1 MKSIIYQARK
11 KHQVKMSAI
20 KNISLYIPHVFP
32 NFDKEFI
39 TNAFN
44 DIGEVSQIDFVS
56 KQDRNGCNY
65 NAVYVHFNKWFTNK
79 KAASLYENVVESKE
93 ARLYYDNTWYWIVLP
108 NTAKKHIP
116 GERKPRIDLSE
127 LKNSVEKEEDTN
139 ISLMEPS
146 QNVCSDESLTLKSE
160 KEAEKE
166 KKAAEK
172 FNERKANAAKRKA
185 ERDEWYIKQIASYQ
199 KKLDE
204 RKISFEEKWG
214 KIEDEQSPD
223 VVLPSEELHASD
235 YEFCAQM
242 DEIEDILE
250 EEEAN
255 LISIDGR
262 YVQHIEGENYAMR
275 QEIAQLRAALI
286 SMDMMYQAEAAKTRS
301 FNETSVDL

>member
-1 MKSIIYQARK
+1 
-11 KHQVKMSAI
+11 MSAI

-44 DIGEVSQIDFVS
+44 DIGEISHIDFVA

-79 KAASLYENVVESKE
+79 KAASLYENVVNESKE

-160 KEAEKE
+160 KAAEKE

-172 FNERKANAAKRKA
+172 FNEKKAKAAKTKA
-185 ERDEWYIKQIASYQ
+185 GFDEWDINQITYYQ

-204 RKISFEEKWG
+204 RKIKFEKKWG
-214 KIEDEQSPD
+214 KIEEDEQSPE
-223 VVLPSEELHASD
+223 VVLPSEEVDASD

-262 YVQHIEGENYAMR
+262 YVQQIEAENWAMR

-286 SMDMMYQAEAAKTRS
+286 SMDMMYQAEAAKTRAFS
-301 FNETSVDL
+301 SSSVDL